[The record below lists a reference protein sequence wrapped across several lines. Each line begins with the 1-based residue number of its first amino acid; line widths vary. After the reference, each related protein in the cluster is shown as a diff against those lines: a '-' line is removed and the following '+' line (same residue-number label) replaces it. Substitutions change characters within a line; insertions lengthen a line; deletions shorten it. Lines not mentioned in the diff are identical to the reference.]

1 MAASPQFITTPK
13 AVSIPVSVANTN
25 LDGTGSLGTGSFSA
39 GSSGSRVEK
48 INIQS
53 IVTTTAGMIRLF
65 LYDGSAY
72 SLLKEIP
79 VLANTP
85 SATNPAFSF
94 TLTQDN
100 DSILPLILPNGWSI
114 KASTHN
120 AEAFRINIFGGDF

>member
-1 MAASPQFITTPK
+1 MSASPQFSTTPK
-13 AVSIPVSVANTN
+13 AVSIPVSVANAN

-39 GSSGSRVEK
+39 GTSGSRVEK
-48 INIQS
+48 INVQA

-79 VLANTP
+79 VIANTP
-85 SATNPAFSF
+85 SATNPAFNF
-94 TLTQDN
+94 TLTQEN
-100 DSILPLILPNGWSI
+100 DAILPLVLPNGWSI
-114 KASTHN
+114 KAATNN

>member
-1 MAASPQFITTPK
+1 MSASPQFSTTPK
-13 AVSIPVSVANTN
+13 AVSIPVSAANTN
-25 LDGTGSLGTGSFSA
+25 LDGTGSLGTDSFAA
-39 GSSGSRVEK
+39 GASGSRVDK
-48 INIQS
+48 INVQA

-94 TLTQDN
+94 TLTQEN
-100 DSILPLILPNGWSI
+100 DAILPLVLPNGWSI
-114 KASTHN
+114 KAATNN